1 MDPQELPLPPYL
13 QVFFSRRKITQ
24 FTPVQQKALT
34 AGVREGTSLLVCSPT
49 ASGKTLIATLAIST
63 ALEAHGKAIYLVPL
77 KALASEKFLEYQEL
91 FKETPYSTVRG
102 TGDVDD
108 SPHYYGKYDL
118 LILTVE
124 KLDALLRHGCPW
136 LPDVKT
142 VIIDETHLLNDP
154 KRGPT
159 LEIVITLL
167 KTLIQPQFIALSA
180 TIGNPQELANWLGA
194 TLVTDSWRPVQL
206 KHGVY
211 YNKETEFFPAR
222 LANQPE
228 KPLK

>member
-1 MDPQELPLPPYL
+1 MDPQELPLPPHL
-13 QVFFSRRKITQ
+13 QGFFSRRKITQ
-24 FTPVQQKALT
+24 FTSVQQKALT
-34 AGVREGTSLLVCSPT
+34 AGVRNGTSLLVCSPT

-77 KALASEKFLEYQEL
+77 KALASEKYQEYQDL
-91 FKETPYSTVRG
+91 LAGTSYRVVMS
-102 TGDVDD
+102 TGDLDGPPQ
-108 SPHYYGKYDL
+108 SYGNADL

-136 LPDVKT
+136 LPAVKT
-142 VIIDETHLLNDP
+142 VVIDETHLLNDP

-167 KTLIQPQFIALSA
+167 KSLIQPQFIALSA

-211 YNKETEFFPAR
+211 YNKETEFFPVR
-222 LANQPE
+222 LANQAQ
-228 KPLK
+228 KPLE